1 MANKSISL
9 LPTAPDITIDDLME
23 VATPDSGS
31 ETGYISGKDS
41 LGNVADAFLNDF
53 TQAQLQ
59 TTDKTI
65 VGAIN
70 EVLDKTADVY
80 STAEQTVGTW
90 VDGKP
95 IYRKTY
101 VVTSPSSGTSTEVDT
116 SGLNID
122 TLVYI
127 FGMFNSGSG
136 TGSFEAPI
144 PYVEPYDLQNS
155 SINVFYLHDDSKI
168 YVRKSSANMALASFH
183 ITVEYTKTTDVA
195 PV

>member
-1 MANKSISL
+1 MATKSISQL
-9 LPTAPDITIDDLME
+9 ETAPDITINDLIE
-23 VATPDSGS
+23 VAIPDIGS
-31 ETGYISGKDS
+31 ATGYISKKNN
-41 LGNVADAFLNDF
+41 LGNIADAVLGDF
-53 TQAQLQ
+53 TQASLS

-70 EVLDKTADVY
+70 EVFDKTADVY
-80 STAEQTVGTW
+80 STTEQTVGTW

-101 VVTSPSSGTSTEVDT
+101 VVTSPSSGISTEVDT

-183 ITVEYTKTTDVA
+183 VTVEYTKTTDVA

>member
-1 MANKSISL
+1 MASL
-9 LPTAPDITIDDLME
+9 SELTTAADITVNDLIE
-23 VATPDSGS
+23 VATPDQGS
-31 ETGYISGKDS
+31 ATGYVTGKDI
-41 LGNVADAFLNDF
+41 LGNVADAFLNEF

-59 TTDKTI
+59 TSDQTV

-70 EVLDKTADVY
+70 EVAEKAATVY
-80 STAEQTVGTW
+80 STTEQTIGQW

-95 IYRKTY
+95 LYRKTF
-101 VVTSPSSGTSTEVDT
+101 VVTTPGSETSTEIDT

-127 FGMFNSGSG
+127 FGMFNSGTG

-183 ITVEYTKTTDVA
+183 LTVDYTKTTDT
-195 PV
+195 PPTP

>member
-9 LPTAPDITIDDLME
+9 LPTAPDITVNDLME
-23 VATPDSGS
+23 VATPDVGS
-31 ETGYISGKDS
+31 ASGYISGKDS
-41 LGNVADAFLNDF
+41 LGNVFNAFMTDF
-53 TQAQLQ
+53 TEASLD

-70 EVLDKTADVY
+70 EVLDKTADIY

-95 IYRKTY
+95 IYRKTF
-101 VVTSPSSGTSTEVDT
+101 VVTSPSSGTSTEIDT

-183 ITVEYTKTTDVA
+183 VTVEYTKTTDVA

>member
-1 MANKSISL
+1 MASL
-9 LPTAPDITIDDLME
+9 SELTTAADITVNDLIE
-23 VATPDSGS
+23 VATPDQGS
-31 ETGYISGKDS
+31 ATGYVTGKDI

-59 TTDKTI
+59 TTEKTV

-70 EVLDKTADVY
+70 EVAEKAATVY
-80 STAEQTVGTW
+80 STTEQTIGEW

-95 IYRKTY
+95 LYRKTF
-101 VVTSPSSGTSTEVDT
+101 VVTTPGSGTSTEIDT

-127 FGMFNSGSG
+127 FGMFNSGTG

-183 ITVEYTKTTDVA
+183 LTVDYTKTTDT
-195 PV
+195 PPTP

>member
-1 MANKSISL
+1 MASL
-9 LPTAPDITIDDLME
+9 SELTTAADITVNDLIE
-23 VATPDSGS
+23 VATPDQGS
-31 ETGYISGKDS
+31 ATGYVTGKDI

-53 TQAQLQ
+53 PQAQLQ
-59 TTDKTI
+59 TSDQTV

-70 EVLDKTADVY
+70 EVAEKAATVY
-80 STAEQTVGTW
+80 STTEQTIGEW

-95 IYRKTY
+95 LYRKTF
-101 VVTSPSSGTSTEVDT
+101 VVTTPGSGASTEIDT

-144 PYVEPYDLQNS
+144 PYVEPYDLRNS

-168 YVRKSSANMALASFH
+168 YVRKSSANMPLASFH
-183 ITVEYTKTTDVA
+183 LTVDYTKTTDT
-195 PV
+195 PPTP

>member
-1 MANKSISL
+1 MASL
-9 LPTAPDITIDDLME
+9 SELTTAADITVNDLIE
-23 VATPDSGS
+23 VATPDQGS
-31 ETGYISGKDS
+31 ATGYVTGKDI

-59 TTDKTI
+59 TTDQTV

-70 EVLDKTADVY
+70 EVAEKAATVY
-80 STAEQTVGTW
+80 STTEQTIGRW

-95 IYRKTY
+95 LYRKTF
-101 VVTSPSSGTSTEVDT
+101 VVTTPGSGTSTEIDT

-127 FGMFNSGSG
+127 FGMFNSGTG

-183 ITVEYTKTTDVA
+183 LTVDYTKTTDT
-195 PV
+195 PPTP